1 MSDVFISYKTEDE
14 AQARWV
20 RDTLETNGIS
30 CWMAPGSIPGGS
42 SYASEIPAA
51 IRGCR
56 AFVLVLSQQ
65 TQASRWVP
73 RELDQAI
80 NCGKVVLPFM
90 LEDCALRDDFNFYL
104 TNVQRYNAYENKAAA
119 MEKLLRD
126 LRALLGADRAEA
138 GKGSVPPR
146 ERENGAG
153 EGSVPAGPSPEKGQ
167 AAPPKKAPA
176 AGKPAK
182 VRKAGKR
189 RGCLRLAGMTIG
201 LLAAVVLAVQL
212 VGLARSMTIAGH
224 RFARGEDVIYMSGKT
239 LSEADWA
246 NLAKLKDLQYLTLID
261 CTLPEGELGGV
272 LPRGLQRLELQNCGL
287 TQSQYEG
294 LKVGDISLYML
305 NLSENPQITD
315 LGDLSALADGLTYLD
330 VSGTGL
336 ADLNALEGFTGLFNL
351 AADGVPAEDVS
362 ALAGCEGL
370 EQLSLAGC
378 ELTDLTGLRGCPELE
393 ELNVNDNRLESLAG
407 LENCLR
413 LRVLRAENNQLTGLE
428 GLENVT
434 RLEGVYLSKNQ
445 LTDISALA
453 KSAEYL
459 QTVRLADNQ
468 LADLSALVGFT
479 ALVGLDIDRNQ
490 VQSLEP
496 LAESKMLRGLSARD
510 NKIGNTAGI
519 EGLGDLQWLDLG
531 GNPLTGVGVEKPLTF
546 APEREAVLDLTGA
559 RLEQADLQAEG
570 GFRLLSLR
578 DATAADW
585 GFVYQQSGSRVVLPF
600 SETLDLRAVGG
611 THFSE
616 CILLGCPA
624 DRQLDAA
631 DELEPCRLTL
641 APLGEGMRDSESYPY
656 F

>member
-42 SYASEIPAA
+42 SYAAEIPAA

-138 GKGSVPPR
+138 GQGSAPPR

-153 EGSVPAGPSPEKGQ
+153 EGSAPTAPGPEKEQ
-167 AAPPKKAPA
+167 AAAPAERPARRMSAKAP
-176 AGKPAK
+176 
-182 VRKAGKR
+182 RTRKR
-189 RGCLRLAGMTIG
+189 RGCLRLACMAAG

-212 VGLARSMTIAGH
+212 VGLARSVTIAGH

-246 NLAKLKDLQYLTLID
+246 NLAKLKKLQYLTLID

-294 LKVGDISLYML
+294 LESGMSLYML
-305 NLSENPQITD
+305 NLSENPQLTD
-315 LGDLSALADGLTYLD
+315 LGDLSALGDGLTHLD

-336 ADLNALEGFTGLFNL
+336 ADLNALEGFTGLYRL

-413 LRVLRAENNQLTGLE
+413 LRVLRAENNQLASLE
-428 GLENVT
+428 GLENAT
-434 RLEGVYLSKNQ
+434 RLEGAYLSKNQ

-468 LADLSALVGFT
+468 LADLSALAGST

-490 VQSLEP
+490 VMSLAP
-496 LAESKMLRGLSARD
+496 LEESRVLRGLSARD

-519 EGLGDLQWLDLG
+519 EGLDDLQWLDLG

-641 APLGEGMRDSESYPY
+641 APLGEGVRDSESYPY

>member
-126 LRALLGADRAEA
+126 LRALLGADQTEA

-239 LSEADWA
+239 LSEEDWA

-272 LPRGLQRLELQNCGL
+272 LPQGLQRLELQNCGL

-336 ADLNALEGFTGLFNL
+336 ADLNALEGFTGLYKL

-378 ELTDLTGLRGCPELE
+378 ELTDLRGCPELE

-413 LRVLRAENNQLTGLE
+413 LRVLQAENNQLTGLE
-428 GLENVT
+428 GLENAT
-434 RLEGVYLSKNQ
+434 RLEGAYLSKNQ

-468 LADLSALVGFT
+468 LTDLSALAGST
-479 ALVGLDIDRNQ
+479 ALIGLDIDHNQ

-510 NKIGNTAGI
+510 NKIENTAGI
-519 EGLGDLQWLDLG
+519 EGLDDLQWLDLG

-559 RLEQADLQAEG
+559 RLEQADLQAES

-585 GFVYQQSGSRVVLPF
+585 GFVCRQTGSRLVVPY
-600 SETLDLRAVGG
+600 SEALDLEAVGESG
-611 THFSE
+611 FAE
-616 CILLGCPA
+616 CVLLGCPA

-631 DELEPCRLTL
+631 DALSPCRLTL
-641 APLGEGMRDSESYPY
+641 APLGEGVRDTDAYP
-656 F
+656 FF